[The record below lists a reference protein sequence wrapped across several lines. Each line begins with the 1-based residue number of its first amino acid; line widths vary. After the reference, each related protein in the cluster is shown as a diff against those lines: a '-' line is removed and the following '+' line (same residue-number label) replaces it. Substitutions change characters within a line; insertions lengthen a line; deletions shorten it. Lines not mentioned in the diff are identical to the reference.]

1 MPEKQKAGQSE
12 RLPGFLLSLAGHS
25 RFPEKRPPAY
35 HA

>member
-1 MPEKQKAGQSE
+1 MPEKQKAGQPFGLS
-12 RLPGFLLSLAGHS
+12 GFLLSFAGHS